1 MKLLRPR
8 NCLQNTQL
16 KNATISQLKFPTFDL
31 VGFPS
36 GLNGAF
42 AASVELAVV
51 ATCRRENYEKAE
63 VIYILNQSKEY
74 SDGSMC
80 CYQTQHFLTL
90 ELLAELADTTALR
103 GFAANVT

>member
-1 MKLLRPR
+1 M
-8 NCLQNTQL
+8 
-16 KNATISQLKFPTFDL
+16 
-31 VGFPS
+31 GFPS
-36 GLNGAF
+36 GPVEAF

-74 SDGSMC
+74 CDGSMC
-80 CYQTQHFLTL
+80 CYQTQHFLTW

-103 GFAANVT
+103 GFAADVT

>member
-1 MKLLRPR
+1 MSTKYL
-8 NCLQNTQL
+8 T
-16 KNATISQLKFPTFDL
+16 KNVPISQLKFPTFEL

-36 GLNGAF
+36 GLVEAF
-42 AASVELAVV
+42 DGCVELAVS

-74 SDGSMC
+74 CDGSMC
-80 CYQTQHFLTL
+80 CYQTQHFLTW

-103 GFAANVT
+103 GFAADVT

>member
-1 MKLLRPR
+1 M
-8 NCLQNTQL
+8 
-16 KNATISQLKFPTFDL
+16 
-31 VGFPS
+31 GFPS

-63 VIYILNQSKEY
+63 VIYILNQNKENC
-74 SDGSMC
+74 DLIMF

-90 ELLAELADTTALR
+90 ELLAELAETTGLR
-103 GFAANVT
+103 GFAADVT